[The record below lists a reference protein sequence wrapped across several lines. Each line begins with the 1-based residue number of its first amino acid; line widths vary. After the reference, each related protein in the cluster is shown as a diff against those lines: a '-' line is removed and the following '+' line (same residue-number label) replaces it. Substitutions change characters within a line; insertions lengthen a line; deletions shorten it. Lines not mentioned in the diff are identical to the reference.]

1 MGFFVRRDSRLTTAR
16 GTLSL
21 LFVATLG
28 VLSVPLSAV
37 EIATG
42 AMLGPR
48 YKSERFYTRGSSGT
62 RWQLTYT
69 GGLYRRQARGKLMTL
84 RLGQSLFDD
93 EWLEERQFDP
103 DGNTSRVIEAL
114 DFYKQHGVLALTV
127 SLQAGNPGYDK
138 TINGIARNGSAKHG
152 KDGGALIS
160 AFAPDGSLKR
170 EWLARLDR
178 LLKAADQREMV
189 VCLTYFHPEQDEIF
203 TEPEAI
209 AAAARNITDWLIEKN
224 FRNVIINV
232 ADEWDLGGR
241 SWDHARF
248 IPENIDR
255 LVELV
260 RERFNHAD
268 YTLPIGASSSGKM
281 SYPDSLARVCD
292 LVLLHGD
299 GRTPGEKLSRLR
311 QIRSTGRAM
320 WMIGDDNGRE
330 TTPANLSREKAS
342 ADALFKEGAGWG
354 YMPWKQAHR
363 FPFAYVPRQTS
374 ELRDEMP
381 ETRRDEAYFRAVLEH
396 IAGLVLRKPPQSFP
410 KKKGKKR

>member
-1 MGFFVRRDSRLTTAR
+1 MTTR
-16 GTLSL
+16 MILSAL
-21 LFVATLG
+21 CIAAFG
-28 VLSVPLSAV
+28 MLSAPLSAV

-48 YKSERFYTRGSSGT
+48 YKAERFYVRGSSGE

-93 EWLEERQFDP
+93 EWLDERQFDP
-103 DGNTSRVIEAL
+103 DGNTTRVIEAL
-114 DFYKQHGVLALTV
+114 DFYKRHGVLALIV
-127 SLQAGNPGYDK
+127 SLQSGNPGYDAEV
-138 TINGIARNGSAKHG
+138 NGIARNGSAKHG
-152 KDGGALIS
+152 KTQGALIS
-160 AFAPDGSLKR
+160 AFAADGSLKTA
-170 EWLARLDR
+170 WMTRLER
-178 LLKAADQREMV
+178 LLRAADQRGMV
-189 VCLTYFHPEQDEIF
+189 VGLTYFHPAQDEIF
-203 TEPEAI
+203 DEPEAI
-209 AAAARNITDWLIEKN
+209 AAAARNVTDWLIEKN
-224 FRNVIINV
+224 YRNVIINV

-255 LVELV
+255 LVEFV
-260 RERFNHAD
+260 RERFHDAD

-281 SYPDSLARVCD
+281 SYPDSLAQVCD

-311 QIRSTGRAM
+311 QIRSTGRAL
-320 WMIGDDNGRE
+320 WMIRDDNGRE
-330 TTPANLSREKAS
+330 TTLANLSREKAS
-342 ADALFKEGAGWG
+342 ADALFREGAGWG

-374 ELRDEMP
+374 ELTDGMP
-381 ETRRDEAYFRAVLEH
+381 ETERDEAYFRAVLEY
-396 IAGLVLRKPPQSFP
+396 IAELVLKKPPRSAP
-410 KKKGKKR
+410 REKGRRK

>member
-1 MGFFVRRDSRLTTAR
+1 MGRNCRATTAR
-16 GTLSL
+16 ATLCL
-21 LFVATLG
+21 LFGATFG
-28 VLSVPLSAV
+28 ALSTPLSAV
-37 EIATG
+37 EVATG

-48 YKSERFYTRGSSGT
+48 YKSERFYLRGSAGT
-62 RWQLTYT
+62 KWQLTYT

-84 RLGQSLFDD
+84 RLGQSVFDD
-93 EWLEERQFDP
+93 EWLKERQFDP
-103 DGNTSRVIEAL
+103 DGNTTRVIEAL

-127 SLQAGNPGYDK
+127 SLQSGNPGYDEK
-138 TINGIARNGSAKHG
+138 VNGVARDDSVKHG
-152 KDGGALIS
+152 KNGGVLIS
-160 AFAPDGSLKR
+160 AFAPDGSLKPA
-170 EWLARLDR
+170 WMARLER
-178 LLKAADQREMV
+178 LLRAADQRGMV
-189 VCLTYFHPEQDEIF
+189 VCLTYFHPAQDEVF
-203 TEPEAI
+203 GEPEAI

-241 SWDHARF
+241 SWGHARF

-260 RERFNHAD
+260 RERFNEAD

-292 LVLLHGD
+292 LVLLHGN

-311 QIRSTGRAM
+311 QFRSTGRAL
-320 WMIGDDNGRE
+320 WMIRDDNGHE

-354 YMPWKQAHR
+354 YVPWKQAHR
-363 FPFAYVPRQTS
+363 FPFAYVPQQTS
-374 ELRDEMP
+374 ELTEGMP
-381 ETRRDEAYFRAVLEH
+381 ESRRNGAYFRAVLEH
-396 IAGLVLRKPPQSFP
+396 IAELVLRKPPRSAP
-410 KKKGKKR
+410 KKKGKKK

>member
-1 MGFFVRRDSRLTTAR
+1 MGRNSRATTAR
-16 GTLSL
+16 GA
-21 LFVATLG
+21 LFLFFAATLG
-28 VLSVPLSAV
+28 VLSAPLSAIEV
-37 EIATG
+37 ATG

-48 YKSERFYTRGSSGT
+48 YKSERFYVRGSAGT
-62 RWQLTYT
+62 KWQLTYT

-103 DGNTSRVIEAL
+103 AGNTTRVIEAL

-127 SLQAGNPGYDK
+127 SLQSGNPGYDEK
-138 TINGIARNGSAKHG
+138 VNGIARNGSAKHG
-152 KDGGALIS
+152 KNGGALIS
-160 AFAPDGSLKR
+160 AFAPDGSLKPA
-170 EWLARLDR
+170 WMARLER
-178 LLKAADQREMV
+178 LLRAVDQRGMV
-189 VCLTYFHPEQDEIF
+189 VCLTYFHPAQDEIF
-203 TEPEAI
+203 EEPEAI

-311 QIRSTGRAM
+311 QFRSTGRAL
-320 WMIGDDNGRE
+320 WMIRDDNGRE
-330 TTPANLSREKAS
+330 TTPANLLREKAS

-363 FPFAYVPRQTS
+363 FPFAYVPQQTS
-374 ELRDEMP
+374 ELTEEMP
-381 ETRRDEAYFRAVLEH
+381 ESRRDDAYFRAVLEH
-396 IAGLVLRKPPQSFP
+396 IAELVLRKPPRSVP

>member
-1 MGFFVRRDSRLTTAR
+1 M
-16 GTLSL
+16 TLVL
-21 LFVATLG
+21 LSAAALS
-28 VLSVPLSAV
+28 VLSAPLSAV

-48 YKSERFYTRGSSGT
+48 YKSERFYLRDSSQA

-103 DGNTSRVIEAL
+103 EGNTTRVIEAL
-114 DFYKQHGVLALTV
+114 DFYKQHGVMALTV
-127 SLQAGNPGYDK
+127 SLQSGNPGYDEK
-138 TINGIARNGSAKHG
+138 VNGIARNGSAKQG
-152 KDGGALIS
+152 KTRGALIS
-160 AFAPDGSLKR
+160 AFAPDGSLKAA
-170 EWLARLDR
+170 WTARLER
-178 LLKAADQREMV
+178 LLRAADQRGMV
-189 VCLTYFHPEQDEIF
+189 VCLTYFHSAQDEIF
-203 TEPEAI
+203 TEPKTI
-209 AAAARNITDWLIEKN
+209 AAAARNITDWLIEKD

-248 IPENIDR
+248 IPENINR
-255 LVELV
+255 LVEFV

-311 QIRSTGRAM
+311 QFRSTGRAL
-320 WMIGDDNGRE
+320 WMIRDDNGRE

-342 ADALFKEGAGWG
+342 ADALFKLGAGWG

-363 FPFAYVPRQTS
+363 FPFAYVPQQTS
-374 ELRDEMP
+374 ELSSEMP
-381 ETRRDEAYFRAVLEH
+381 ESRRDEAYFRAVLEH
-396 IAGLVLRKPPQSFP
+396 IAKLVLRKPPQSVP
-410 KKKGKKR
+410 KKKGKKK

>member
-1 MGFFVRRDSRLTTAR
+1 MTLFLLGTAA
-16 GTLSL
+16 
-21 LFVATLG
+21 FC
-28 VLSVPLSAV
+28 VLCVPLSAV

-48 YKSERFYTRGSSGT
+48 YKSERFYIRSSSGIK
-62 RWQLTYT
+62 WQLTYT

-93 EWLEERQFDP
+93 EWLDEQQFDP
-103 DGNTSRVIEAL
+103 DRNTARVIGAL
-114 DFYKQHGVLALTV
+114 DFYKQHGVLAVTA
-127 SLQAGNPGYDK
+127 SLQAGNPGYDE
-138 TINGIARNGSAKHG
+138 TINGITRNGSAKHG
-152 KDGGALIS
+152 KNGGVLIS
-160 AFAPDGSLKR
+160 AFAADGSLKPA
-170 EWLARLDR
+170 WMGRLER
-178 LLKAADQREMV
+178 LLRAADQRGMV
-189 VCLTYFHPEQDEIF
+189 VCLTYFHPAQDEIF

-209 AAAARNITDWLIEKN
+209 TSAARNITDWLIEKN

-248 IPENIDR
+248 IPENINR

-311 QIRSTGRAM
+311 QIRSTGRAL

-374 ELRDEMP
+374 ELSAEMP
-381 ETRRDEAYFRAVLEH
+381 ETQRDEAYFRAVLEH
-396 IAGLVLRKPPQSFP
+396 IAALVLKKPPRSVP